1 MSEVSVHRHVQL
13 RAPECALHAVHGAR
27 LENDERAVA
36 RNVLSALACVID
48 SPSGTP
54 LVREIEALMKP
65 VVTFERGDHAKRTSR
80 VV

>member
-13 RAPECALHAVHGAR
+13 RALECALHGAR

-65 VVTFERGDHAKRTSR
+65 VVTLERGDHAKRTSR